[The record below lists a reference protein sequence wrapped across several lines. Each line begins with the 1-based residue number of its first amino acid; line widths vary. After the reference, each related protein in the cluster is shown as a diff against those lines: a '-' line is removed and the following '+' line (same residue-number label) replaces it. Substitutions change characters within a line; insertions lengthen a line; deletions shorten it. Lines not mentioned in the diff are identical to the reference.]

1 MVKKVFSIQTN
12 IATFESALAFA
23 ESNPGNII
31 YVATKLLDYPD
42 DFDDSEY
49 RDTAKDFCWAVMANG
64 ITENLV
70 VRVETETQKLIVEN
84 GKRRLMAAR
93 LLNIDVLPASLN
105 IAHGELK
112 GLVSDVGR
120 QDKSPLAKAVWF
132 KKVLE
137 TENLTQRAL
146 AERLGCTEACV
157 STTLSLLRLTPEIQ
171 AKVIHDNDFTLTDLM
186 NIARLDPTQQGNA
199 FEALKSEKSVSM
211 QDKSSDKKRT
221 APKSC
226 ADAITS
232 LKKKFKKLEKEED
245 RQKVIDDLQKLID
258 ELKGTSMEGTP
269 TL

>member
-1 MVKKVFSIQTN
+1 MAKKLFSIQTN

-23 ESNPGNII
+23 ESNPGSII

-49 RDTAKDFCWAVMANG
+49 RDTAKDFCWAVMENG

-70 VRVETETQKLIVEN
+70 VRVDTKAQKLIVEN

-93 LLNIDVLPASLN
+93 LLNIDVLPVSLN
-105 IAHGELK
+105 IVHGELK
-112 GLVSDVGR
+112 GLVSDVSR
-120 QDKSPLAKAVWF
+120 QAKSPLAKAVWF
-132 KKVLE
+132 KKVME

-186 NIARLDPTQQGNA
+186 NIARLDPSLQGKA
-199 FEALKSEKSVSM
+199 FEALKSAKNIST
-211 QDKSSDKKRT
+211 QDKSSHKKRT

-226 ADAITS
+226 AEAITS
-232 LKKKFKKLEKEED
+232 LKKKLLKLEKEEELKAALEAL
-245 RQKVIDDLQKLID
+245 QNLVDD
-258 ELKGTSMEGTP
+258 LKGTSMEGTP
-269 TL
+269 IL